1 MGVYTMSHKPIGRFW
16 APLFEICLKAA
27 ADLMDGASGN
37 LSGRLL
43 WGIDLKLV
51 RFYRFEFG
59 LFGAIPKRHLLGDFE
74 TNALLPIFTC
84 K

>member
-43 WGIDLKLV
+43 WGSI
-51 RFYRFEFG
+51 
-59 LFGAIPKRHLLGDFE
+59 
-74 TNALLPIFTC
+74 
-84 K
+84 